1 MISGWLMVPGIVVVP
16 LSLERGAWK
25 LTKALPM
32 SVVTRR
38 RPVMVIRRR
47 IVIVAV
53 SRFVMVIL
61 MIRVTIVPPIEAM
74 SALLSRIW
82 FASPLTIFLVSV
94 LTTWVPV
101 AVGRSRSATRSSTSP
116 LSTMG
121 ISVPGA
127 PPQIVDVVL
136 PLARVT
142 AGFPERLDGPVR
154 VPVEPLDEVSADEVA
169 GPVRAVG
176 AVDSHQRISILVQCS
191 VHGVEE
197 PTDDVVVWYLVSLG
211 KYLEV
216 CEVLLEDHS
225 HMTSTFRQRGL
236 SM

>member
-1 MISGWLMVPGIVVVP
+1 MVPGIVVVP

-25 LTKALPM
+25 LTKALPV

-61 MIRVTIVPPIEAM
+61 MIRVTIVAVPPIEAM

-101 AVGRSRSATRSSTSP
+101 AVGRSRSATRSSTS
-116 LSTMG
+116 S
-121 ISVPGA
+121 
-127 PPQIVDVVL
+127 
-136 PLARVT
+136 R
-142 AGFPERLDGPVR
+142 AGY
-154 VPVEPLDEVSADEVA
+154 
-169 GPVRAVG
+169 
-176 AVDSHQRISILVQCS
+176 H
-191 VHGVEE
+191 
-197 PTDDVVVWYLVSLG
+197 
-211 KYLEV
+211 
-216 CEVLLEDHS
+216 
-225 HMTSTFRQRGL
+225 
-236 SM
+236 